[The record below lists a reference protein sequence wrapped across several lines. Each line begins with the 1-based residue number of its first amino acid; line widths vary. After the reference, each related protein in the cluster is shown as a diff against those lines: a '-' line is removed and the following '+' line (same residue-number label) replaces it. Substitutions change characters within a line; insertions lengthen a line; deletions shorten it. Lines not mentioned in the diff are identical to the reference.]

1 MSIRSLI
8 RLIFDS
14 LFTTS
19 ALLCVWRIILLP
31 LTSECDDD
39 EQ

>member
-1 MSIRSLI
+1 MSMRILI
-8 RLIFDS
+8 RLLFES
-14 LFTTS
+14 LLLTS
-19 ALLCVWRIILLP
+19 VLLYIWRLILLP